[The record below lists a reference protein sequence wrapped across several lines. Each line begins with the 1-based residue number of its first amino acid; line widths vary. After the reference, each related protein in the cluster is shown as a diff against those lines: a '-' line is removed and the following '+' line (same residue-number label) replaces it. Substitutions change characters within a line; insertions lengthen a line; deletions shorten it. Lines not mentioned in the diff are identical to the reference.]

1 MKTVEY
7 EELAILGYLPTNKNI
22 MIFVNTDDICETPH
36 FHIREFEGN
45 IHNIVWESAL
55 YFDKAEYAFHGFAT
69 DKIPT
74 DVLNEL
80 NIFLNKINMQ
90 LIESGEF
97 TYWQDVLNDW
107 NLNNFTYIN
116 VNIIKPNYNE
126 IERNWILW

>member
-7 EELAILGYLPTNKNI
+7 EELAILGYLPANKNI
-22 MIFVNTDDICETPH
+22 MIFVNTEDICETPH
-36 FHIREFEGN
+36 FHIREFKGN
-45 IHNIVWESAL
+45 IRNIVWESAV
-55 YFDKAEYAFHGFAT
+55 YFDKAEYALHGFAT

-90 LIESGEF
+90 LIESGKF

-126 IERNWILW
+126 IERN

>member
-55 YFDKAEYAFHGFAT
+55 YFDKAEYAFHGFAINEISNNILT
-69 DKIPT
+69 
-74 DVLNEL
+74 EL
-80 NIFLNKINMQ
+80 NIMLSSINKQ
-90 LIESGEF
+90 LLHRGVCV
-97 TYWQDVLNDW
+97 YWQDLLDLW
-107 NLNNFTYIN
+107 NANNYTQTVDIN
-116 VNIIKPNYNE
+116 MSQPNYIQKKN
-126 IERNWILW
+126 